1 MIFFL
6 RDELVSLEQNFADV
20 ESERARL
27 EEERIEYQVRNKFYY
42 LLKTGAGGLMGVQGG
57 AGTPLPRRG
66 YQAVFI

>member
-27 EEERIEYQVRNKFYY
+27 EEERIEYQVRIN
-42 LLKTGAGGLMGVQGG
+42 L
-57 AGTPLPRRG
+57 
-66 YQAVFI
+66 